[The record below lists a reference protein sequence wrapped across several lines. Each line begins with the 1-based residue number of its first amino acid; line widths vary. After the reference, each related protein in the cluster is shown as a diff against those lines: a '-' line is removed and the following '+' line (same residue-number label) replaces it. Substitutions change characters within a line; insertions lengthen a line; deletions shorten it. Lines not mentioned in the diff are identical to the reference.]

1 MGGRGRGVSN
11 LPAWMRQKQAGTD
24 EQPPSTDRDKPTE
37 STSAPPVARAEPR
50 PEPAKKKKGA
60 FGKPTTV
67 LLLKNMVAPG
77 DVDDD
82 LSRETHL
89 ECEKYGAVKQCVIFE
104 VTERSVA
111 PEEAV
116 RTFVAF
122 EKQES
127 ALKAFLDLEG
137 RFFAGRKISCAFY

>member
-1 MGGRGRGVSN
+1 M
-11 LPAWMRQKQAGTD
+11 
-24 EQPPSTDRDKPTE
+24 
-37 STSAPPVARAEPR
+37 
-50 PEPAKKKKGA
+50 
-60 FGKPTTV
+60 

-89 ECEKYGAVKQCVIFE
+89 VRGPQRELSQRSNASFTRYLGYTQECEKYGAVKQCVIFE

-122 EKQES
+122 EKQVLVRTPCTC
-127 ALKAFLDLEG
+127 ALFCNATLAPSTGERSEG
-137 RFFAGRKISCAFY
+137 ISRSRGSFFRWSENLVRVL

>member
-1 MGGRGRGVSN
+1 MISAER
-11 LPAWMRQKQAGTD
+11 
-24 EQPPSTDRDKPTE
+24 PTWCAARSE
-37 STSAPPVARAEPR
+37 SSRNAR
-50 PEPAKKKKGA
+50 
-60 FGKPTTV
+60 TH
-67 LLLKNMVAPG
+67 
-77 DVDDD
+77 
-82 LSRETHL
+82 LSRRHPGYTQ

-122 EKQES
+122 EKQVPVRTPCTCALFCNATLAPSTQES

-137 RFFAGRKISCAFY
+137 RFFAGRKISCAFYDETRFVDRQLDEAQ

>member
-1 MGGRGRGVSN
+1 MTLAER
-11 LPAWMRQKQAGTD
+11 PIWCA
-24 EQPPSTDRDKPTE
+24 
-37 STSAPPVARAEPR
+37 ARALR
-50 PEPAKKKKGA
+50 A
-60 FGKPTTV
+60 
-67 LLLKNMVAPG
+67 LAPLVRILHAATRG
-77 DVDDD
+77 
-82 LSRETHL
+82 TQ

-122 EKQES
+122 EKQVPANPPPPLSHTMRAVPSNATLWCLPQES

-137 RFFAGRKISCAFY
+137 RFFAGRKISCAFYDEARFLDRELDEPQ